1 MFVLS
6 VLGSNL
12 RLHENVDPH
21 YYNQRYEDKYV
32 EVIGAQWLQKDGK
45 RRQRC
50 LAGPHIVMGAYVCG
64 TSGLTVAH
72 RGTSLQLPSSHQQNH
87 NTLCASQRGKRH
99 CKTEDSCFHNRTN
112 CTLHHRTKL
121 VVKTVIKTDRQW
133 NMTHLGTAASQAHCH
148 WPLFKNSHLHF
159 WIVNI

>member
-50 LAGPHIVMGAYVCG
+50 LAGPHIVMGEQLTSSEVFNSLIYSA
-64 TSGLTVAH
+64 SGLYSAH
-72 RGTSLQLPSSHQQNH
+72 
-87 NTLCASQRGKRH
+87 
-99 CKTEDSCFHNRTN
+99 
-112 CTLHHRTKL
+112 
-121 VVKTVIKTDRQW
+121 
-133 NMTHLGTAASQAHCH
+133 HLGPIFYNYLLNIGWVKIVLLWVIHITLGRLAHIRSLNFPISH
-148 WPLFKNSHLHF
+148 WTWKRISG
-159 WIVNI
+159 WISS